1 MLEEAD
7 NQRLLFPK
15 TRLFK
20 SDMTRNFTAATQYIY
35 SHHPVYTFNPDDE
48 QTSIM
53 IHPAF
58 ADVKTPGG
66 MAKIMFRAGGY
77 DGSLNDYIGDNL
89 IGHETD
95 DATGRVVGEASS
107 KMINS
112 VMTVLVQAYSELE
125 SQDIADELAQLIVY
139 GLKSVYAKF
148 HIHINGVQIGET
160 SPLKE
165 TEGSFQTTLMVSYS
179 AYLVMARRYDTI
191 QVGDIEIDP
200 DYDKTAGVRFPGVFT
215 FPESNRPN
223 RE

>member
-1 MLEEAD
+1 MLD
-7 NQRLLFPK
+7 GTSNSRLLFPN

-20 SDMTRNFTAATQYIY
+20 TDMTRNFTAATQYIY
-35 SHHPVYTFNPDDE
+35 SHHPVYTFNPQDE
-48 QTSIM
+48 LTKIM

-58 ADVKTPGG
+58 ADVDTPGQ

-95 DATGRVVGEASS
+95 DQGRVVGEASS
-107 KMINS
+107 KMVNS
-112 VMTVLVQAYSELE
+112 TMTILVQAYSEME

-139 GLKSVYAKF
+139 GLKSVYAKH
-148 HIHINGVQIGET
+148 HIHINGIQVGET

-165 TEGSFQTTLMVSYS
+165 QDPSFQTMITVAYS

-200 DYDKTAGVRFPGVFT
+200 DYDKNAGVRFPGVFT